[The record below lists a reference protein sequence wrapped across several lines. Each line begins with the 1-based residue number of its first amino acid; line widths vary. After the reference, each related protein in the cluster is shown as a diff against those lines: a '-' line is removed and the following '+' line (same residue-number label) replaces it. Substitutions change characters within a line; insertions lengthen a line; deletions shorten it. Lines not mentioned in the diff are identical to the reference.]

1 MHERDVIIVGAGL
14 AGISLARQL
23 LGQGRSV
30 TLLEKSRGVG
40 GRCATRRVG
49 ESRVDHGLPL
59 LHGRSPAFLDA
70 VAGAGGALTLAPD
83 WPFHVKGPGTPCQP
97 QGYDSR
103 SRRWAVAEGVS
114 AFPKHLARELDVVL
128 ETRVAHLAL
137 DGGQLGLTCER
148 GEAYHARCVV
158 LTCPVPQSLELL
170 EPLAASEPSE
180 ELRGVVALLR
190 RMLMLPCLAVV
201 SGYDRPSAADWHL
214 LLPGPRSII
223 HSLVNDSSKRGPGA
237 RQTLVIQGS
246 PTFSH
251 RELESEPAR
260 WGDALLDAA
269 AAELGDWVGRPAWRQ
284 EHRWRYARLQR
295 GDELGHPV
303 LLEWAGGSRLGL
315 CGEAFNPAGGAEG
328 AYLSG
333 LELAGRISARTATP
347 VRGDDQRSA

>member
-1 MHERDVIIVGAGL
+1 MQERDVIIVGAGL

-40 GRCATRRVG
+40 GRCATRRV
-49 ESRVDHGLPL
+49 EDARVDHGLPL
-59 LHGRSPAFLDA
+59 LHGRSPAFLDV
-70 VAGAGGALTLAPD
+70 VAGAGGTLTLAPD

-97 QGYDSR
+97 QGHDSR
-103 SRRWAVAEGVS
+103 SRRWAVVEGVS
-114 AFPKHLARELDVVL
+114 ALPKHLARGLDLVL
-128 ETRVAHLAL
+128 EARVASLAL
-137 DGGQLGLTCER
+137 DGGQLKLTCES
-148 GEAYHARCVV
+148 GDGYHARCVV

-170 EPLAASEPSE
+170 EPLAQSEGFE
-180 ELRGVVALLR
+180 ELRGLVALLR
-190 RMLMLPCLAVV
+190 RMLMIPCLTVMT
-201 SGYDRPSAADWHL
+201 GYDRPSAEDWHL
-214 LLPGPRSII
+214 LLPGPKSII
-223 HSLVNDSSKRGPGA
+223 HSLINDSSKRGAGA

-246 PTFSH
+246 PAFSR

-260 WGDALLDAA
+260 WGDALLEAA
-269 AAELGDWVGRPAWRQ
+269 AAELGDWVGQPSWRQ

-295 GDELGHPV
+295 GDELSHPV

-333 LELAGRISARTATP
+333 LELAGRISAESATP
-347 VRGDDQRSA
+347 VQGDEQRNA